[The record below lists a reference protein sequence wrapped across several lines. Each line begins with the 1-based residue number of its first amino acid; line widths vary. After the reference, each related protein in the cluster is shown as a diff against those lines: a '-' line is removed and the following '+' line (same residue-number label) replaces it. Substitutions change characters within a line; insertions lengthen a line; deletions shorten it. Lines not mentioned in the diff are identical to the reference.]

1 MSEKVETMNDET
13 AATEEAAVTLA
24 ESAAGQIANTSEAGD
39 AEMTAAATSSSW
51 TSNDESAL
59 MMYVNEVLKSK
70 DAGADLLDDDCAS
83 CWDEI
88 AEKFPS
94 KTAIHC
100 LQRYAKLKIME
111 ITDSSKKRPAA
122 EVAGATED
130 SPAKKMKVAILDNDG
145 WTDEEVANLK
155 LLVSQYPNSK
165 YTEFDCT

>member
-1 MSEKVETMNDET
+1 MSEKVEPMNDET

-24 ESAAGQIANTSEAGD
+24 ESAAGQIANTSEASGD
-39 AEMTAAATSSSW
+39 AEMTAAAASSSW

-59 MMYVNEVLKSK
+59 MAYVNEVLKSK

-111 ITDSSKKRPAA
+111 IADPSKKRPAA
-122 EVAGATED
+122 EVADATED
-130 SPAKKMKVAILDNDG
+130 TSVKKMKVTMGLDDDG

-165 YTEFDCT
+165 Y